1 MPMTPLS
8 VIDILKFFDDFSK
21 ISGRKT
27 NKSKYAGIGDLK
39 GVRVALCRMQCIKL
53 NKETVKSLG
62 ILFSY
67 KKKLEEKKTLKIISK
82 DQKCFKSIKNERLN
96 NWRKDYI

>member
-21 ISGRKT
+21 ISGRKM
-27 NKSKYAGIGDLK
+27 NKSKYEIAGIGDLK

-62 ILFSY
+62 IHFSY
-67 KKKLEEKKTLKIISK
+67 HKKLEEKKTLKIISK
-82 DQKCFKSIKNERLN
+82 DQKCFKSIENERLN
-96 NWRKDYI
+96 N

>member
-96 NWRKDYI
+96 N

>member
-27 NKSKYAGIGDLK
+27 NKSKY
-39 GVRVALCRMQCIKL
+39 
-53 NKETVKSLG
+53 
-62 ILFSY
+62 
-67 KKKLEEKKTLKIISK
+67 
-82 DQKCFKSIKNERLN
+82 QKCFKSIENERLN
-96 NWRKDYI
+96 N

>member
-21 ISGRKT
+21 MSGRKT
-27 NKSKYAGIGDLK
+27 NKSKYAGIADLK

-62 ILFSY
+62 IHFSY
-67 KKKLEEKKTLKIISK
+67 KKSLKKKNFKNHKQRSK
-82 DQKCFKSIKNERLN
+82 MF
-96 NWRKDYI
+96 

>member
-21 ISGRKT
+21 ISGRKM
-27 NKSKYAGIGDLK
+27 NKSKYEIAGIGDLK

-62 ILFSY
+62 IHFSY
-67 KKKLEEKKTLKIISK
+67 HKKLEEKKNFKNHKQRSK
-82 DQKCFKSIKNERLN
+82 VF
-96 NWRKDYI
+96 